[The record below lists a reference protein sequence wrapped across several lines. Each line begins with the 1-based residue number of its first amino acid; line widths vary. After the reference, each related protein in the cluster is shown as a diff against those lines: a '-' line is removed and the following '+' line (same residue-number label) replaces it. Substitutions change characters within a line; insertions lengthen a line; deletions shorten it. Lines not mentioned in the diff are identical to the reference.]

1 VKAQKDMRNVAI
13 RRGTV
18 RDAERI
24 STLIITL
31 AEEFIVNEF
40 TTAGRLHFLA
50 DHSPAKVEQRL
61 QGDFRFY
68 LAEDVHELV
77 VVGAI
82 RSNTHLYYLFVA
94 KPYQRRGLVRHLWSQ
109 MKAESLALG
118 QPDKFTV
125 NASNYA
131 VHAYEKLGFRRSQ
144 PPKEQ
149 NGVIYNPMEFVVDG

>member
-1 VKAQKDMRNVAI
+1 MRNIVI

-18 RDAERI
+18 QDAERI
-24 STLIITL
+24 SKLIAEL

-40 TTAGRLHFLA
+40 TAEGRLHFLA
-50 DHSPAKVEQRL
+50 DHSPAKVEERL
-61 QGDFRFY
+61 QVDFRFY

-77 VVGAI
+77 AVGAM

-94 KPYQRRGLVRHLWSQ
+94 KPYQRRGLARYLWSL

-131 VHAYEKLGFRRSQ
+131 VHAYEKLGFRQSQ
-144 PPKEQ
+144 PPKEL